1 MAITSTIHPSLSRQA
16 NDAGHGCGDVM
27 REGSAASDV
36 DSLQINS
43 QMLMDAWPEGIYLI
57 DAAWNICH
65 ANRAA
70 QKHLGLSLE
79 SLIHRPL
86 DSLFTT
92 PLRRRFVRKG
102 RKFEQRAIHLCSDG
116 KTFPVELTVQSTPN
130 GGLLVMTREIAEQ
143 IEGERLSHNQ
153 ADYYKTLFENTPCG
167 VATFDAHFAIVEVNQ
182 TLRKMLG
189 YAERHLYQRA
199 LKDIF
204 ASDSHREVV
213 EWRSEAAKGER
224 FSREIEI
231 RLRKRDGRSLLAHA
245 VVTLMPDQQVS
256 GAYGIIILKDVT
268 ARQEAELE
276 VARQHQFSDK
286 LLSESAAMIG
296 VLDRDGH
303 IVMVN
308 PEVER
313 ISGYKASELIGQSM
327 WDCGLLDS
335 EAVPMARS
343 RMKQIMEG
351 AERVT
356 GVSRVRT
363 KTGELRVIQIHTTAT
378 RDAQR
383 QIENIII
390 TAVDI
395 TDQSRLQQL
404 MMKTVEHEQ
413 ARIGHDLHDGVG
425 QLLTGVAA
433 MTESLQS
440 ELSGRQKDDA
450 ARIFELV
457 RQTIQQVR
465 QLARGLSPSAVQA
478 GGLADALLHLADT
491 VRTNFRRDC
500 VTEIAFDMKL
510 GDRTLSGHLFRI
522 AQEAVNNAI
531 RHGNPKHI
539 HIKLSTNGKGHGL
552 LEIFNDGKPFDHIL
566 DSSADGI
573 GLSVMK
579 HRANLINAE
588 LSITSPAG
596 GGVSVICRFPLPLA
610 AQNSPQTKPKKQTP

>member
-1 MAITSTIHPSLSRQA
+1 
-16 NDAGHGCGDVM
+16 
-27 REGSAASDV
+27 
-36 DSLQINS
+36 
-43 QMLMDAWPEGIYLI
+43 MDAWPEGIYLT
-57 DAAWNICH
+57 DTAWNICH

-70 QKHLGLSLE
+70 QEHLGLSLE
-79 SLIHRPL
+79 SLLHRPL
-86 DSLFTT
+86 DSLFTN
-92 PLRRRFVRKG
+92 PLRRRVIRKG
-102 RKFEQRAIHLCSDG
+102 RKFEQRAIHLCPDG
-116 KTFPVELTVQSTPN
+116 KTFPVELTVQSLPDDK
-130 GGLLVMTREIAEQ
+130 LLIYTRGVSEQ
-143 IEGERLSHNQ
+143 IEGERLSRNQ
-153 ADYYKTLFENTPCG
+153 TDYYKALFENTPCG

-204 ASDSHREVV
+204 ASDSHKDVI
-213 EWRSEAAKGER
+213 EWRSEAAKGAR

-231 RLRKRDGRSLLAHA
+231 TLRKRDGRSLLAHA
-245 VVTLMPDQQVS
+245 VVTLMPDQQAS

-268 ARQEAELE
+268 ARHEAELE
-276 VARQHQFSDK
+276 VAKQHQFSDK
-286 LLSESAAMIG
+286 LLRESAAMIG
-296 VLDRDGH
+296 VLDRDGQ

-313 ISGYKASELIGQSM
+313 ISGYEASELIGQSM
-327 WDCGLLDS
+327 WNCGLLDPA
-335 EAVPMARS
+335 EVPMARS
-343 RMKQIMEG
+343 RMKQILQG

-356 GVSRVRT
+356 GVSRART
-363 KTGELRVIQIHTTAT
+363 KTGELRIIQIHTTAT

-395 TDQSRLQQL
+395 TEQSRLQQM
-404 MMKTVEHEQ
+404 MMKTVEQEQ

-425 QLLTGVAA
+425 QLLTGIAA
-433 MTESLQS
+433 MTEALQG
-440 ELSGRQKDDA
+440 ELTGGQKDDA

-465 QLARGLSPSAVQA
+465 QLARGMSPSAVHA

-500 VTEIAFDMKL
+500 VAEIAFDLKI
-510 GDRTLSGHLFRI
+510 GDCTLSGHLFRS
-522 AQEAVNNAI
+522 AQESVNNAI
-531 RHGNPKHI
+531 RHGNPKHVR
-539 HIKLSTNGKGHGL
+539 IKLSTDGKSHGL
-552 LEIFNDGKPFDHIL
+552 LEIFNDGTALDYTS

-588 LSITSPAG
+588 LNITSPAS

-610 AQNSPQTKPKKQTP
+610 A